1 LFKTTNWLRLVKIQ
15 KQLKMNNITAFLV
28 INNTET
34 ACKPLDAL
42 GLQIQYAPDDVFYH
56 FRKSLSKDIVFAGSD
71 YSLIFANKTAKI
83 GFRIKRNSVI
93 IFDGVFSIFDCKVD
107 ELERTIQV
115 KPYIVDTIKLISDN
129 LEKEYNILDIA
140 ETNSVNMSFQ
150 AEIQFVVNEYD
161 KLNVP
166 ALSQGFGTIRSVSI
180 VDFIIRLEAREWCQI
195 QKDSTWIKEEPS
207 WYNYQAGYVRSF
219 SYSNPSLN
227 GYLTTNATN
236 NLFVAE
242 LNGTNYYIAPADL
255 NEPIYTITT
264 YNGRKLENVV
274 KFLFAQFTTLNVY
287 SSFLFQDITEAG
299 VHLNTVSSV
308 YSWAYSL
315 DIQNLVLFQTT
326 DLKKYTAS
334 NVATKASLSI
344 AQLMNDL
351 NVMFGDVGIFL
362 QTNGAIR
369 IEHKDYF
376 KYSTINQ
383 YDLTQVLNNFS
394 ESYVKNLK
402 KYEYSNLDFTK
413 FENYAFYNAF
423 STINTAKI
431 ENVSEF
437 ELTGTLEKKCRRFNS
452 DVEGLFKSLDSFS
465 DDSIFIIRAV
475 NNVIETISNV
485 KNYVLQLYFLHS
497 AFHISNNRIS
507 DEYLINDEFMQES
520 ANALLRLQKEIQF
533 PFAKVANIESVNILN
548 LRFKT
553 FISASYT
560 QIDSFNYDVYSD
572 YANLTLKFPL

>member
-1 LFKTTNWLRLVKIQ
+1 
-15 KQLKMNNITAFLV
+15 MNNITTFLV
-28 INNTET
+28 INNIET

-71 YSLIFANKTAKI
+71 YSLIFSNKTAKI

-227 GYLTTNATN
+227 SYLTTNATN

-242 LNGTNYYIAPADL
+242 LNGTNYYIAPANL
-255 NEPIYTITT
+255 NKPIYTITT

-287 SSFLFQDITEAG
+287 SSFLFQDTTEAG

-362 QTNGAIR
+362 QTNGTIR

-452 DVEGLFKSLDSFS
+452 DVEGLFNSLDSFS

-497 AFHISNNRIS
+497 AFHVHNNRIS

-520 ANALLRLQKEIQF
+520 SNALLRLQKEIQF